1 MTHNLSITERL
12 KAATKSISL
21 VLLLAMLV
29 TACGKDNVNPDTD
42 PGTDSTGSTVPY
54 YVLQR
59 VENINAA
66 TDDNNPTVEKLEILY
81 SLKYKKEQ
89 PASYAKTNRW
99 DISLSGLYNSFLS
112 GNNKTNAANTGYQG
126 PGIGGITIL
135 TKAFDDVTTIP
146 EDAVFATGKGLIG
159 TDDAGS
165 FGQGIGWY
173 LYDFGGTQ
181 VSDGRD
187 DKQHVAYALG
197 DSLHLSNGTTLSPR
211 TIIVKMANGDF
222 AKIKMISCYQNAFTP
237 DAWFT
242 NTPHMY
248 FTFEYVIVPAG
259 STKFEIR

>member
-1 MTHNLSITERL
+1 MISKLPITERL
-12 KAATKSISL
+12 KEALTSISL
-21 VLLLAMLV
+21 ILLLSMLV
-29 TACGKDNVNPDTD
+29 TACGKDTVTPDKED
-42 PGTDSTGSTVPY
+42 TDSTGSSVPY
-54 YVLQR
+54 YKLQR
-59 VENINAA
+59 VENLNAE
-66 TDDNNPTVEKLEILY
+66 TDDNDPTVAKLEILF

-126 PGIGGITIL
+126 PGIGGIAIV
-135 TKAFDDVTTIP
+135 TKAFNDVTAIP
-146 EDAVFATGKGLIG
+146 ADATFATGKGLIG

-173 LYDFGGTQ
+173 LYDFGGSV

-187 DKQHVAYALG
+187 DKQHVAYAIA
-197 DSLHLSNGTTLSPR
+197 DSLHLSDGTTLSPR
-211 TIIVKMANGDF
+211 TIIVKMANGDY
-222 AKIKMISCYQNAFTP
+222 AKLRMISCYRDVYTA
-237 DAWFT
+237 DAWFKD
-242 NTPHMY
+242 TPHMF